1 MILYKNKQTLKSDN
15 QISVLGATKKS
26 SLDNALLIFQA
37 ECITK
42 RPSLNKHGLLCL
54 FSATE

>member
-15 QISVLGATKKS
+15 QISDLGVTKKS
-26 SLDNALLIFQA
+26 SLDNVLLILQA
-37 ECITK
+37 EHLTK
-42 RPSLNKHGLLCL
+42 HPSLDKYGLLYL

>member
-15 QISVLGATKKS
+15 QISDLSATKKS
-26 SLDNALLIFQA
+26 SLDNVLLIFQA
-37 ECITK
+37 EYITK
-42 RPSLNKHGLLCL
+42 HPSLNKYGLLCL

>member
-15 QISVLGATKKS
+15 QISDLSATKKS

-42 RPSLNKHGLLCL
+42 HPSLNKYSLLYL